1 MKCSHVMQ
9 TELPLDFISS
19 RSVKYSH
26 SSGFS
31 NASTG
36 EINLVFFDHA
46 IVPPDEEDKRRTLL
60 TWIFFCLFSDG
71 DYDRTNVLSLA
82 SRPSGLFSWGT
93 FYSSWGNFCWKFGIF
108 VGNFKGTLIFN
119 FLGMLTVPD
128 GSFAELSFNSNRSC
142 IKKETSWG
150 LLNAVESL

>member
-1 MKCSHVMQ
+1 MQ

-36 EINLVFFDHA
+36 EITLALFDHA

-71 DYDRTNVLSLA
+71 DYTRTNVLSLA
-82 SRPSGLFSWGT
+82 SRSRVLFRMELLPFVW
-93 FYSSWGNFCWKFGIF
+93 NFCMELLDICMELLW
-108 VGNFKGTLIFN
+108 NFDF
-119 FLGMLTVPD
+119 
-128 GSFAELSFNSNRSC
+128 
-142 IKKETSWG
+142 
-150 LLNAVESL
+150 

>member
-36 EINLVFFDHA
+36 EMNLAFFDHA
-46 IVPPDEEDKRRTLL
+46 IVPPMEKTKKAPCSLGASFAFVMGIKL
-60 TWIFFCLFSDG
+60 IQTYYFCLLGQVFI
-71 DYDRTNVLSLA
+71 
-82 SRPSGLFSWGT
+82 SWGT
-93 FYSSWGNFCWKFGIF
+93 FCSSWGTF
-108 VGNFKGTLIFN
+108 VGNFLDIRG
-119 FLGMLTVPD
+119 
-128 GSFAELSFNSNRSC
+128 EL
-142 IKKETSWG
+142 
-150 LLNAVESL
+150 

>member
-1 MKCSHVMQ
+1 MQ

-36 EINLVFFDHA
+36 EITLALFDHA

-71 DYDRTNVLSLA
+71 DYTRTNVLSLA
-82 SRPSGLFSWGT
+82 SR
-93 FYSSWGNFCWKFGIF
+93 SSAYF
-108 VGNFKGTLIFN
+108 VGNFLVFVGNFCGELFGYSWGTLR
-119 FLGMLTVPD
+119 
-128 GSFAELSFNSNRSC
+128 EL
-142 IKKETSWG
+142 
-150 LLNAVESL
+150 